1 MSSLATDPLGPRW
14 PPAVIRSFTS
24 IQMVRSH
31 TQTSYSHTTLSHTVY
46 CSQLSH
52 THTTLSQTQL
62 PHTSHTHNL
71 FTHDINVHSAW
82 QAWHLATSMCMRG
95 RRGTWSHRPSLC
107 MASVALGDI
116 DLHSAWH
123 AWHLVTSTFISPGTR
138 GPCGTELALVARLGL
153 SGHRGT
159 LRGRRGTW

>member
-52 THTTLSQTQL
+52 KHTTLSQTQL
-62 PHTSHTHNL
+62 PHTSHTQLIHTRHQRAFCVAGVAL
-71 FTHDINVHSAW
+71 GDIDVHAW
-82 QAWHLATSMCMRG
+82 QAWHLVKSTFTLHG
-95 RRGTWSHRPSLC
+95 KRGTWRHRPAFC
-107 MASVALGDI
+107 VARVALGDI
-116 DLHSAWH
+116 NLHFAWH
-123 AWHLVTSTFISPGTR
+123 AWLLWH
-138 GPCGTELALVARLGL
+138 
-153 SGHRGT
+153 
-159 LRGRRGTW
+159 